1 MRKLILP
8 IAAAAMAV
16 SPVAAS
22 AAQVERGTEAVEAE
36 SELGGTSTI
45 VAILAALAVIA
56 GIIVAVDDND
66 DEPVSI

>member
-16 SPVAAS
+16 SPVAAT